1 MTIASD
7 DAQWY
12 KDAIIYE
19 LHVRSFSDSNGDGMG
34 DFKGLTEKLDYLQD
48 LGVSAI
54 WLLPFY
60 PSPWKDDGYDISDY
74 TGIHGAYGNL
84 RDFKRLL
91 REAHKRDLRIITEL
105 VINHTSNQHPWF
117 DRARRASAG
126 SKYRDFYVWSDDP
139 KRYGDARVIFQDF
152 ENSNWSWDAEAG
164 AYYWHRFYS
173 HQPDLN
179 FDNPEVQKAVFK
191 VLDFWFGMG
200 VDGLRLDAVPYLYE
214 RENTNCENLPET
226 HDFLK
231 KLRRHVDQN
240 HSGKMLLA
248 EANQWPEDA
257 VEYFGDDDEC
267 HMCFHFP
274 LMPRLFMSMKMEDRF
289 PVTDIL
295 DQTPTI
301 PRDSQWGIFLRNH
314 DELTLE
320 MVTDEE
326 RDYMYRVYARDPSQR
341 INLGIRRRL
350 APLLENNRRQIELMN
365 ILLFSL
371 PGTPVIYYGDEIGM
385 GDNVYLGDRDGVR
398 TPMQWSSDKN
408 AGFSTTNP
416 QRLYLPVI
424 IDPEYHYEAVNIETQ
439 QANSSSLLWWMKRV
453 IATRRRYR
461 AFSRGSIEFI
471 GSNNTHIFA
480 FVRRYEIGPGE
491 EEAILVIVNFS
502 RHTQVAELD
511 LEGYTGYVP
520 QEVFS
525 QNEFPRV
532 REEDYTIHIGGNDY
546 YWFSLQA
553 PEPYA
558 DPESR
563 RRLPEVVISSRDWS
577 GFTDTLKEQLE
588 ERVFESYLKG
598 ARWFREKTRK
608 IRNIGITD
616 RIPVGTGE
624 AKTWLVTLRVEFT
637 DNESNTYVLPLATAF
652 REEAESLQ
660 AETPVAVIA
669 RVLAGDAEGLLY
681 DGIYNDFFR
690 EEVLRLF
697 LTRKKLKG
705 QTGDILVSRGRQ
717 LRELARDLEQP
728 YSSRVLKVEQSNS
741 SVLYKET
748 FFFKLYRKLEDGV
761 NPDVEL
767 LRHLTERARFGNV
780 PPFAASLEYSG
791 GEFGSASLGELMGF
805 VPNEGD
811 GLAYATGAVDR
822 YFDNLLAI
830 KQEEPAKPSL
840 QKDPLDISLAT
851 LPEEVYA
858 YVDGF
863 FLEMMDLL
871 GVRTAEMHLSLAM
884 KTGEKEFDPEP
895 FSKLY
900 QRSVYQ
906 SLRSLFRRVMT
917 TVKRV
922 ARQSA
927 KGAGSGA
934 AAGGA
939 AGGAAAGG
947 GDSSSA
953 SPPPVVASADMLAE
967 REQEILS
974 VFSRI
979 TGRKLQAK
987 KTRIHGDYHLQQ
999 VLFTGRDFMIIDL
1012 EGEPARTL
1020 GERRLKYCP
1029 LRDIAGMIRSFHYAV
1044 YGRYLQYADVRPED
1058 AEYLAEW
1065 IDPWY
1070 RMVSGIFLNAYMR
1083 TLDGAD
1089 FVPADREELRLL
1101 LDVFLLE
1108 KAVYEVGYEIN
1119 NRPDWLRIPVNGISF
1134 ILDRTAS

>member
-1 MTIASD
+1 MTLPSD
-7 DAQWY
+7 DPQWY
-12 KDAIIYE
+12 KDAVIYE
-19 LHVRSFSDSNGDGMG
+19 LHVRSFFDSNGDGMG

-74 TGIHGAYGNL
+74 TGIHQAYGNL

-91 REAHKRDLRIITEL
+91 KEAHKRDLKVITEL

-117 DRARRASAG
+117 DRARRARPG
-126 SKYRDFYVWSDDP
+126 SKYRDFYVWSDTPD
-139 KRYGDARVIFQDF
+139 RYNEARIIFQDF
-152 ENSNWSWDAEAG
+152 ENSNWTWDAEAK

-179 FDNPEVQKAVFK
+179 FDNTEVQKAVFK

-226 HDFLK
+226 HEFLK
-231 KLRRHVDQN
+231 QLRRHVDDN
-240 HSGKMLLA
+240 HTGKMLLA

-295 DQTPTI
+295 DQTPEL
-301 PRDSQWGIFLRNH
+301 PQKSQWGIFLRNH

-326 RDYMYRVYARDPSQR
+326 RDYMYRVYARDPNQR

-453 IATRRRYR
+453 IATRRRYK
-461 AFSRGSIEFI
+461 AFSRGNIEFVS
-471 GSNNTHIFA
+471 SNNTHVFA
-480 FVRRYEIGPGE
+480 FVRRYEG
-491 EEAILVIVNFS
+491 EAILVIVNFS

-511 LEGYTGYVP
+511 LEPYAGYVP
-520 QEVFS
+520 EEVFS
-525 QNEFPRV
+525 QNDFPRV
-532 REEDYTIHIGGNDY
+532 KEEDYTIYIGGNDY
-546 YWFSLQA
+546 YWFTLRA

-558 DPESR
+558 DPESQS
-563 RRLPEVVISSRDWS
+563 RLPELVISSRDWS
-577 GFTDTLKEQLE
+577 GFTDTLKEGLE
-588 ERVFESYLKG
+588 GQVLEKYLTT
-598 ARWFREKTRK
+598 ARWYREKTRK
-608 IRNIGITD
+608 IRGIEVTD
-616 RIPVGTGE
+616 RIPIGTGDE
-624 AKTWLVTLRVEFT
+624 KTWLITVNLDFT
-637 DNESNTYVLPLATAF
+637 DDKTDTYVMPLATAL
-652 REEAESLQ
+652 REEAEAVQ
-660 AETPVAVIA
+660 AEIPVAVIA
-669 RVLAGDAEGLLY
+669 RLQMTDVEGVLY
-681 DGIYNDFFR
+681 DGVYSSDFR
-690 EEVLRLF
+690 EEIMRLF
-697 LTRKKLKG
+697 LAKKKLKG
-705 QTGDILVSRGRQ
+705 TAGEIQVTRGRR
-717 LRELARDLEQP
+717 LRQLARDFEAP
-728 YSSRVLKVEQSNS
+728 YSSRVMKVEQSNS

-748 FFFKLYRKLEDGV
+748 FFFKLYRKLEDGL

-767 LRHLTERARFGNV
+767 LRHLTERSRFENV
-780 PPFAASLEYSG
+780 PPFAASLEYAG
-791 GEFGSASLGELMGF
+791 GGFESASLGELMGF

-811 GLAYATGAVDR
+811 GLAYATSSVDR
-822 YFDNLLAI
+822 YFDNLLAN

-840 QKDPLDISLAT
+840 PKEPLDISLAT
-851 LPEEVYA
+851 LPEEVYS

-871 GVRTAEMHLSLAM
+871 GVRTGEMHLALAM
-884 KTGEKEFDPEP
+884 KTGEKAFDPEP

-906 SLRSLFRRVMT
+906 SLRSLFRRVMN
-917 TVKRV
+917 TVRRV
-922 ARQSA
+922 SKQSRQSDPA
-927 KGAGSGA
+927 VAEYADLLASRESEIMA
-934 AAGGA
+934 QF
-939 AGGAAAGG
+939 
-947 GDSSSA
+947 SA
-953 SPPPVVASADMLAE
+953 
-967 REQEILS
+967 
-974 VFSRI
+974 I
-979 TGRKLQAK
+979 TGRKIHAQ

-999 VLFTGRDFMIIDL
+999 VLFTGRDFIVIDL

-1058 AEYLAEW
+1058 ADYLAEW

-1070 RMVSGIFLNAYMR
+1070 RMVSGIFLNAYRR
-1083 TLDGAD
+1083 TVGDAA
-1089 FVPADREELRLL
+1089 FVPSDPEELRLL

-1119 NRPDWLRIPVNGISF
+1119 NRPDWLRIPVNGIEF
-1134 ILDRTAS
+1134 ILERAAT

>member
-1 MTIASD
+1 MTLPNAD
-7 DAQWY
+7 PQWY
-12 KDAIIYE
+12 KDAVIYE
-19 LHVRSFSDSNGDGMG
+19 LHVRSFFDSNGDGMG

-48 LGVSAI
+48 LGVSAV

-74 TGIHGAYGNL
+74 TGIHQAYGNL

-91 REAHKRDLRIITEL
+91 REARKRDLRIITEL

-117 DRARRASAG
+117 DRARRAKPG
-126 SKYRDFYVWSDDP
+126 SKYRDFYVWSDSTS
-139 KRYGDARVIFQDF
+139 RYNEARVIFQDF
-152 ENSNWSWDAEAG
+152 ETSNWSWDAEAG

-179 FDNPEVQKAVFK
+179 FDNPEVQKAVFTL
-191 VLDFWFGMG
+191 LDFWFGMG

-226 HDFLK
+226 HEFLK
-231 KLRRHVDQN
+231 KLRRHVDDN

-257 VEYFGDDDEC
+257 VEYFGNDDEC

-301 PRDSQWGIFLRNH
+301 PEGSQWGIFLRNH

-350 APLLENNRRQIELMN
+350 APLLENNRRQMELMN
-365 ILLFSL
+365 SLLFSL

-408 AGFSTTNP
+408 AGFSTSNP

-453 IATRRRYR
+453 IATRRRFK
-461 AFSRGSIEFI
+461 AFSRGSIEFVTT
-471 GSNNTHIFA
+471 NNTHVFA
-480 FVRRYEIGPGE
+480 FIRRYESGPGE
-491 EEAILVIVNFS
+491 EEVILVIVNFS

-511 LEGYTGYVP
+511 LQSYAGYVP
-520 QEVFS
+520 EEVFS
-525 QNEFPRV
+525 QNQFPRV
-532 REEDYTIHIGGNDY
+532 REEDYTVYIGSNDY
-546 YWFSLQA
+546 YWFMLRA

-558 DPESR
+558 DPESQ
-563 RRLPEVVISSRDWS
+563 RRLPELAIGVRDWG
-577 GFTDTLKEQLE
+577 GFTDTVKENLE
-588 ERVFESYLKG
+588 DRAIEPYLKS
-598 ARWFREKTRK
+598 ARWYREKTRK
-608 IRNIGITD
+608 IRNVEIGD

-624 AKTWLVTLRVEFT
+624 SKCWLLAVHLDYT
-637 DNESNTYVLPLATAF
+637 DDESAVYMLPIAMAL
-652 REEAESLQ
+652 REEAEALQ
-660 AETPVAVIA
+660 SEVPEAVIA
-669 RVLAGDAEGLLY
+669 RLSVGESEGFLY
-681 DGIYNDFFR
+681 DGIYSSAFR
-690 EEVLRLF
+690 EEILGLF
-697 LTRKKLKG
+697 LTKKKLKG
-705 QTGDILVSRGRQ
+705 SQGDVLVSRGRRLRQ
-717 LRELARDLEQP
+717 LAKHLEQP

-741 SVLYKET
+741 SILYKDT

-767 LRHLTERARFGNV
+767 LRHLTERAGFANV

-791 GEFGSASLGELMGF
+791 GGFESASLGELMGF
-805 VPNEGD
+805 APNEGD
-811 GLAYATGAVDR
+811 GQAYAGGSVDR

-830 KQEEPAKPSL
+830 KQEHPSRPSL
-840 QKDPLDISLAT
+840 PKEPLQISLAT
-851 LPEEVYA
+851 VPDEVYT
-858 YVDGF
+858 YIDGF

-871 GVRTAEMHLSLAM
+871 GRRTGELHLSLAM
-884 KTGEKEFDPEP
+884 YTGEKSFDPEA

-917 TVKRV
+917 TVRRAAKRKSESPAV
-922 ARQSA
+922 AEYA
-927 KGAGSGA
+927 E
-934 AAGGA
+934 
-939 AGGAAAGG
+939 
-947 GDSSSA
+947 
-953 SPPPVVASADMLAE
+953 MLAS
-967 REQEILS
+967 RESEILS
-974 VFSRI
+974 QFSKI
-979 TGRKLQAK
+979 TDRKFHAK
-987 KTRIHGDYHLQQ
+987 KTRIHGDYHLGQ
-999 VLFTGRDFMIIDL
+999 VLFTGRDFLIIDL
-1012 EGEPARTL
+1012 EGEPARSL

-1058 AEYLAEW
+1058 ADYLADW
-1065 IDPWY
+1065 IEPWY
-1070 RMVSGIFLNAYMR
+1070 RIVAGIFLNAYLR
-1083 TLDGAD
+1083 TVRHDGRAD
-1089 FVPADREELRLL
+1089 FIPEDPEELRLL
-1101 LDVFLLE
+1101 LDVFVLE

-1119 NRPDWLRIPVNGISF
+1119 NRPDWLRIPVNGIQF
-1134 ILDRTAS
+1134 VLDRAGA

>member
-1 MTIASD
+1 MTPASD
-7 DAQWY
+7 GPQWY
-12 KDAIIYE
+12 KDAVIYE
-19 LHVRSFSDSNGDGMG
+19 LHVRSFFDSNGDGMG

-74 TGIHGAYGNL
+74 TGIHHAYGNL

-91 REAHKRDLRIITEL
+91 KEAHKRDLRVITEL

-117 DRARRASAG
+117 ERARRANPG
-126 SKYRDFYVWSDDP
+126 TKYRDFYVWSDTP
-139 KRYGDARVIFQDF
+139 SRYNEARIIFQDF
-152 ENSNWSWDAEAG
+152 ESSNWSWDPTAN

-179 FDNPEVQKAVFK
+179 FENVEVQKAVIK
-191 VLDFWFGMG
+191 VLDFWFAMG

-226 HDFLK
+226 HQFLK
-231 KLRRHVDQN
+231 QLRSHVDQN

-295 DQTPTI
+295 DQTPEL
-301 PRDSQWGIFLRNH
+301 PPKSQWGIFLRNH

-365 ILLFSL
+365 TLLFSL

-424 IDPEYHYEAVNIETQ
+424 IDPEYHYEAINIETQ

-453 IATRRRYR
+453 IATRRRFK
-461 AFSRGSIEFI
+461 AFSRGTTEFVS
-471 GSNNTHIFA
+471 SNNTHVFA
-480 FVRRYEIGPGE
+480 FVRRYED
-491 EEAILVIVNFS
+491 EAVLVIVNFS

-511 LEGYTGYVP
+511 LFPYAGYTP
-520 QEVFS
+520 EEVFS
-525 QNEFPRV
+525 QNEFPRI

-546 YWFSLQA
+546 YWFTLRA
-553 PEPYA
+553 PKPYE
-558 DPESR
+558 DPESQA
-563 RRLPEVVISSRDWS
+563 RLPELAISSRDWS
-577 GFTDTLKEQLE
+577 GFTDKLKEGLE
-588 ERVFESYLKG
+588 QRVLEKYLKS
-598 ARWFREKTRK
+598 ARWYREKTKK
-608 IRNIGITD
+608 IRSIEVTD
-616 RIPVGTGE
+616 RIPIGTGE
-624 AKTWLVTLRVEFT
+624 NKTWLATVGLSYT
-637 DNESNTYVLPLATAF
+637 DDAVSTYVLPLATAY
-652 REEAESLQ
+652 REEAESVQ
-660 AETPVAVIA
+660 EETPVAVIA
-669 RVLAGDAEGLLY
+669 RLSLGDNEGLLY
-681 DGIYNDFFR
+681 DAIYSSAFR
-690 EEVLRLF
+690 EEIMRLF
-697 LTRKKLKG
+697 LTKKKLKG
-705 QTGDILVSRGRQ
+705 SVGEVQVTRGRQ
-717 LRELARDLEQP
+717 MRKLARDFEAP

-741 SVLYKET
+741 SILYRET
-748 FFFKLYRKLEDGV
+748 FFFKLYRKLEDGM

-767 LRHLTERARFGNV
+767 LRHLTERARYTHV
-780 PPFAASLEYSG
+780 PPFAGSLEYVG
-791 GEFGSASLGELMGF
+791 GGFGSASLGELMGF

-811 GLAYATGAVDR
+811 GLAYANSSVDR
-822 YFDNLLAI
+822 YFEHLLAN
-830 KQEEPAKPSL
+830 KQEEPTKPSL
-840 QKDPLDISLAT
+840 PKDPIDVSLST
-851 LPEEVYA
+851 IPDEVFS

-871 GVRTAEMHLSLAM
+871 GVRTGEMHLSLAM
-884 KTGEKEFDPEP
+884 EIGEKSFDPEN

-922 ARQSA
+922 AKQAGSA
-927 KGAGSGA
+927 SGGGAGSVADYA
-934 AAGGA
+934 A
-939 AGGAAAGG
+939 
-947 GDSSSA
+947 
-953 SPPPVVASADMLAE
+953 VLAD
-967 REQEILS
+967 RESQILEQ
-974 VFSRI
+974 FSTI
-979 TGRKLQAK
+979 TDGKIHAK

-999 VLFTGRDFMIIDL
+999 VLFTGRDFIIIDL

-1020 GERRLKYCP
+1020 GERRLKYSP

-1044 YGRYLQYADVRPED
+1044 YGRYLNYAEMRPED
-1058 AEYLAEW
+1058 ADYLTEW
-1065 IDPWY
+1065 IEPWY
-1070 RMVSGIFLNAYMR
+1070 TVVAGVFLNGYLR
-1083 TLDGAD
+1083 TVDNAE
-1089 FVPADREELRLL
+1089 FVPSDREEFRTL

-1119 NRPDWLRIPVNGISF
+1119 NRPAWLRIPVNGIEF
-1134 ILDRTAS
+1134 ILDRGK

>member
-1 MTIASD
+1 MTLPTD
-7 DAQWY
+7 DPQWY
-12 KDAIIYE
+12 KDAVIYE
-19 LHVRSFSDSNGDGMG
+19 LHVRSFLDSNGDGMG
-34 DFKGLTEKLDYLQD
+34 DFEGLTEKLDYLQD

-74 TGIHGAYGNL
+74 SGIHQAYGTL

-91 REAHKRDLRIITEL
+91 KEAHKRDLKVITEL

-117 DRARRASAG
+117 DRARRARPG
-126 SKYRDFYVWSDDP
+126 TKYRDFYVWSDTP
-139 KRYGDARVIFQDF
+139 ERYDEARIIFQDF
-152 ENSNWSWDAEAG
+152 ENSNWTWDAEAK

-179 FDNPEVQKAVFK
+179 FDNPEVQNAVLK

-226 HDFLK
+226 HEFLK
-231 KLRRHVDQN
+231 KLRRHVDES
-240 HSGKMLLA
+240 HTGKMLLA

-257 VEYFGDDDEC
+257 VEYFGNDDEC

-274 LMPRLFMSMKMEDRF
+274 LMPRLFMSVKMEDRF

-295 DQTPTI
+295 DQTPEL
-301 PRDSQWGIFLRNH
+301 PEKSQWGIFLRNH

-326 RDYMYRVYARDPSQR
+326 RDYMYRVYARDPNQR

-350 APLLENNRRQIELMN
+350 APLLENNRRQIELLN

-408 AGFSTTNP
+408 AGFSTANP

-424 IDPEYHYEAVNIETQ
+424 IDPEYHYEAINIETQ

-453 IATRRRYR
+453 IATRRRYK
-461 AFSRGSIEFI
+461 AFSRGSIEFVS
-471 GSNNTHIFA
+471 SNNTHVFA
-480 FVRRYEIGPGE
+480 FVRRYEE
-491 EEAILVIVNFS
+491 ETILVIVNFS

-511 LEGYTGYVP
+511 LEPYAGYVP
-520 QEVFS
+520 EEVFS
-525 QNEFPRV
+525 RNEFPRV
-532 REEDYTIHIGGNDY
+532 KEEDYTIYIGGNDY
-546 YWFSLQA
+546 YWFTLRA

-563 RRLPEVVISSRDWS
+563 SRLPELAVSSRDWA
-577 GFTDTLKEQLE
+577 GFTETLKEGLE
-588 ERVFESYLKG
+588 GWVLERYLTS
-598 ARWFREKTRK
+598 ARWYREKTRK
-608 IRNIGITD
+608 IRSIEVAD
-616 RIPVGTGE
+616 RIPIGTGDR
-624 AKTWLVTLRVEFT
+624 KTWLITVSLDFT
-637 DNESNTYVLPLATAF
+637 DDKTETYVMPLATAL
-652 REEAESLQ
+652 REEAEAVQ
-660 AETPVAVIA
+660 AETPVAVVA
-669 RVLAGDAEGLLY
+669 RLQVSDVEGVLY
-681 DGIYNDFFR
+681 DAVYSSDFR
-690 EEVLRLF
+690 EEIMRLL
-697 LTRKKLKG
+697 LTKKKLKG
-705 QTGDILVSRGRQ
+705 AAGEVRVTRGRRLRQ
-717 LRELARDLEQP
+717 LSRDLEAP
-728 YSSRVLKVEQSNS
+728 YASRVLKVEQSNTS
-741 SVLYKET
+741 LLYRET
-748 FFFKLYRKLEDGV
+748 FFFKLYRKLEDGL

-767 LRHLTERARFGNV
+767 LRHLTERSRFENV
-780 PPFAASLEYSG
+780 PPFAASLEYVG
-791 GEFGSASLGELMGF
+791 DGFESASLGELMGF

-811 GLAYATGAVDR
+811 GLAYAGSSVDR
-822 YFDNLLAI
+822 YFDSLLAN
-830 KQEEPAKPSL
+830 KQEEPAKPPL
-840 QKDPLDISLAT
+840 AGELLDISLST
-851 LPEEVYA
+851 LPEEVYS

-871 GVRTAEMHLSLAM
+871 GVRTGQLHLALAVR
-884 KTGEKEFDPEP
+884 TGDKSFDPEP

-917 TVKRV
+917 TVRRV
-922 ARQSA
+922 GKQSRQSDPTVSEYA
-927 KGAGSGA
+927 
-934 AAGGA
+934 
-939 AGGAAAGG
+939 
-947 GDSSSA
+947 DLLA
-953 SPPPVVASADMLAE
+953 SREGEIMAHFAS
-967 REQEILS
+967 
-974 VFSRI
+974 I
-979 TGRKLQAK
+979 TGRKIHAE

-999 VLFTGRDFMIIDL
+999 VLFTGRDFVVIDL

-1029 LRDIAGMIRSFHYAV
+1029 LRDIAGMMRSFHYAV
-1044 YGRYLQYADVRPED
+1044 YGRYLQYAEVRPED
-1058 AEYLAEW
+1058 ADYLSAW

-1070 RMVSGIFLNAYMR
+1070 RMVSGIFVNAYRR
-1083 TLDGAD
+1083 TVGDAD
-1089 FVPADREELRLL
+1089 FIPSDPEELRLL

-1119 NRPDWLRIPVNGISF
+1119 NRPDRLRIPVDGIQF
-1134 ILDRTAS
+1134 ILERTGN